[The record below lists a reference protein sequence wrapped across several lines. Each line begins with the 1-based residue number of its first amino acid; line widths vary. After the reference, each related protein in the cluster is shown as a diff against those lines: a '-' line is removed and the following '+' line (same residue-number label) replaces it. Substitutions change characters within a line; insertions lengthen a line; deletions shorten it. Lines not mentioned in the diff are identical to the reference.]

1 MLPGKCWESDVVM
14 VMGGSLFV
22 LAMLADGTVLSAG
35 ISKFGQ
41 QGEGTADSKYTLS
54 PNGMDLILE

>member
-1 MLPGKCWESDVVM
+1 M

-22 LAMLADGTVLSAG
+22 IAMTEDGTVLSAG

-41 QGEGTADSKYTLS
+41 QGEGTADSKYTMT
-54 PNGMDLILE
+54 PNGMDLIVD